1 MTGRLNI
8 FPGFYFFNFLSNIFP
23 KNHFIQVISMPTL
36 SCRVTGEYIP
46 QYAHASD
53 AGADIAAYEKVTIPP
68 RERTLVSTGVRMEI
82 PEGHVGL
89 IWPRS
94 GLAVKKGID
103 CGAGVIDSHYRGEV
117 KILLFNHSDDEF
129 QIEPGD
135 RIAQILIQKVERV
148 EFYPVNQ
155 LNETTRNEAGFGST
169 GK

>member
-1 MTGRLNI
+1 
-8 FPGFYFFNFLSNIFP
+8 
-23 KNHFIQVISMPTL
+23 MPSL
-36 SCRVTGEYIP
+36 SCRVSGESIP
-46 QYAHASD
+46 KYAHAGD
-53 AGADIAAYEKVTIPP
+53 AGADITASEKIAIPP
-68 RERTLVSTGVRMEI
+68 RERTLVSTGVRLEI
-82 PEGHVGL
+82 PEGYVGL

-117 KILLFNHSDDEF
+117 KVLLFNHSDNEF

-148 EFYPVNQ
+148 EFHLVDQ
-155 LNETTRNEAGFGST
+155 LTETARSDAGFGST

>member
-1 MTGRLNI
+1 M
-8 FPGFYFFNFLSNIFP
+8 S
-23 KNHFIQVISMPTL
+23 SL
-36 SCRVTGEYIP
+36 SCRVSGESIP
-46 QYAHASD
+46 QYAHAGD
-53 AGADIAAYEKVTIPP
+53 AGADITSSEKIAIPP
-68 RERTLVSTGVRMEI
+68 RERALVSTGVRLEI
-82 PEGHVGL
+82 PEGCVGL

-117 KILLFNHSDDEF
+117 KVLLFNHSDTEF

-148 EFYPVNQ
+148 EFLPANQ
-155 LNETTRNEAGFGST
+155 LNETARNDAGFGST

>member
-1 MTGRLNI
+1 MPRL
-8 FPGFYFFNFLSNIFP
+8 F
-23 KNHFIQVISMPTL
+23 
-36 SCRVTGEYIP
+36 CRFSGESSP
-46 QYAHASD
+46 QYAHSGD
-53 AGADIAAYEKVTIPP
+53 AGADITSSEKVVIPP
-68 RERTLVSTGVRMEI
+68 RERTLVSTGVRLEI

-117 KILLFNHSDDEF
+117 KVLLFNHSDDEF
-129 QIEPGD
+129 QIERGD

-148 EFYPVNQ
+148 EFHQVTQ

>member
-1 MTGRLNI
+1 MS
-8 FPGFYFFNFLSNIFP
+8 P
-23 KNHFIQVISMPTL
+23 L
-36 SCRVTGEYIP
+36 SCRVSGKSIP
-46 QYAHASD
+46 QYAHAGD
-53 AGADIAAYEKVTIPP
+53 AGADITASEKIAIPP
-68 RERTLVSTGVRMEI
+68 RERTLVSTGVRLEI
-82 PEGHVGL
+82 PEGYVGL

-117 KILLFNHSDDEF
+117 KVLLFNHSDNEF

-148 EFYPVNQ
+148 EFHLVEQ
-155 LNETTRNEAGFGST
+155 LNETARSDAGFGST

>member
-1 MTGRLNI
+1 MT
-8 FPGFYFFNFLSNIFP
+8 S
-23 KNHFIQVISMPTL
+23 L
-36 SCRVTGEYIP
+36 SCRVSGESIP
-46 QYAHASD
+46 QYAHTGD
-53 AGADIAAYEKVTIPP
+53 AGADITASQKITIPP
-68 RERTLVSTGVRMEI
+68 WDRSLVSTGVRLEI
-82 PEGHVGL
+82 PEGCVGL

-117 KILLFNHSDDEF
+117 KVLLFNHSDTEF

-148 EFYPVNQ
+148 EFLPAEQ
-155 LNETTRNEAGFGST
+155 LNKTARNDAGFGST

>member
-1 MTGRLNI
+1 MNPEDCQLT
-8 FPGFYFFNFLSNIFP
+8 
-23 KNHFIQVISMPTL
+23 
-36 SCRVTGEYIP
+36 CRVSGSSIP
-46 QYAHASD
+46 QYAHAGD
-53 AGADIAAYEKVTIPP
+53 AGADITASERTVIPP
-68 RERTLVSTGVRMEI
+68 GERLLVATGVRLEI

-117 KILLFNHSDDEF
+117 KVLLFNHSDSEF

-148 EFYPVNQ
+148 QFLPTDQ
-155 LNETTRNEAGFGST
+155 LSETARNEGGFGST

>member
-1 MTGRLNI
+1 M
-8 FPGFYFFNFLSNIFP
+8 S
-23 KNHFIQVISMPTL
+23 SL
-36 SCRVTGEYIP
+36 SCRVSGESIP
-46 QYAHASD
+46 QYAHAGD
-53 AGADIAAYEKVTIPP
+53 AGADITASEKVKIPP
-68 RERTLVSTGVRMEI
+68 RERTLVSTGVRLEI
-82 PEGHVGL
+82 PEDHVGL

-117 KILLFNHSDDEF
+117 KVLLFNHSDNEF

-148 EFYPVNQ
+148 KFQLVDQ
-155 LNETTRNEAGFGST
+155 LNETARSDAGFGST

>member
-1 MTGRLNI
+1 
-8 FPGFYFFNFLSNIFP
+8 
-23 KNHFIQVISMPTL
+23 MPSL
-36 SCRVTGEYIP
+36 SCRVSGESIP
-46 QYAHASD
+46 QYAHAGD
-53 AGADIAAYEKVTIPP
+53 AGADITASEKIAIPP
-68 RERTLVSTGVRMEI
+68 RERALVSTGVRLEI
-82 PEGHVGL
+82 PEGCVGL

-117 KILLFNHSDDEF
+117 KVLLFNHSDTEF

-148 EFYPVNQ
+148 EFLPADQ
-155 LNETTRNEAGFGST
+155 LNETARNDAGFGST

>member
-1 MTGRLNI
+1 
-8 FPGFYFFNFLSNIFP
+8 
-23 KNHFIQVISMPTL
+23 MPSL
-36 SCRVTGEYIP
+36 SCRVSGESIP
-46 QYAHASD
+46 QYAHAGD
-53 AGADIAAYEKVTIPP
+53 AGADITASEKIAIPP
-68 RERTLVSTGVRMEI
+68 RERILVSTGVRLEI
-82 PEGHVGL
+82 PEGYVGL

-117 KILLFNHSDDEF
+117 KVLLFNHSDNEF

-148 EFYPVNQ
+148 EFHLVEQ
-155 LNETTRNEAGFGST
+155 LNETARSDAGFGST